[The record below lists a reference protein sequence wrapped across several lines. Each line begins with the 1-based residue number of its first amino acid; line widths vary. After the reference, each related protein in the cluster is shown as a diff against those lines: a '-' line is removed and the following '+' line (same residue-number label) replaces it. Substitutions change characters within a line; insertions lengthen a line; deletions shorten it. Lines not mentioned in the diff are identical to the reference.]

1 MPDSGIDLDRIC
13 SHCGAIDMRYL
24 GQCDVCGLAVCER
37 CGNVQHTRA
46 GRRAIHTGCL
56 AGDDHGF
63 TMIKIVK

>member
-1 MPDSGIDLDRIC
+1 
-13 SHCGAIDMRYL
+13 MRYL